1 MGIESTSSDW
11 EADDWVPCTPPT
23 VSRPWDGEPT
33 PLRMVLVARL
43 LESGEVKSLR
53 EIARKEG
60 VDSSYVSRMVNVA
73 TLAPDIL
80 AVGPRRDLTAG
91 PYAVSIG
98 GGSAGGVGGAAA
110 EASGSTL
117 SNAAPHV

>member
-1 MGIESTSSDW
+1 
-11 EADDWVPCTPPT
+11 VP
-23 VSRPWDGEPT
+23 RHWDREPI
-33 PLRMVLVARL
+33 PLQRALPRGQRWLAL